1 MPKDATGNVTIEID
15 GKIYTANVQNGVATF
30 NVKGLEAGGKTVVAR
45 YLGDDYFQENYT
57 TAKFTVKKKT
67 SPIVASS
74 MDITVGK
81 DEIITVTLPKDAT
94 GRVVVNV
101 NGEEYYGDVVNGR
114 AKIRVPELASGR
126 YRATVTYEG
135 DSKYLPSKSTVTSFK
150 VDKVTS
156 PISTPIE
163 VIQEGQNGVVRV
175 NLPDDATGTVI
186 VTIDGK
192 KYTLK
197 LVDGKAELVIPG
209 LRIGD
214 HKITVFYSGD
224 AKYAANITISQIIVK
239 GNDSPDPSPANS
251 KQSEIAGNLSEYPTA
266 NPIWMLLLA
275 LLALGTSQVRRFKK

>member
-1 MPKDATGNVTIEID
+1 M
-15 GKIYTANVQNGVATF
+15 
-30 NVKGLEAGGKTVVAR
+30 
-45 YLGDDYFQENYT
+45 
-57 TAKFTVKKKT
+57 
-67 SPIVASS
+67 
-74 MDITVGK
+74 
-81 DEIITVTLPKDAT
+81 
-94 GRVVVNV
+94 
-101 NGEEYYGDVVNGR
+101 
-114 AKIRVPELASGR
+114 
-126 YRATVTYEG
+126 
-135 DSKYLPSKSTVTSFK
+135 
-150 VDKVTS
+150 DKVTS